1 MPSELQRVAE
11 QLLACLNEAPR
22 AVGYLHDR
30 ARRCRD
36 AAAWIGSQSNNPS
49 ARMAAMQLDDAAR
62 RCEEAAHYLSLAEAR
77 AKQWAEQ
84 MVSGVRTVE
93 PGGGSAGERPLG
105 PGGSTRPTER
115 QQDDGAD
122 EPEADKPDKTAG
134 AGDET
139 SPDGTVPGRRISD
152 EDGRRLQQKLPDREE
167 SRLSRPKTRGL
178 WVDRDGNEEQLVS
191 GEHDEWFQKVTDFL
205 RERGIP
211 PKPGDIM
218 SPSHVELKFA
228 MRMRLRGMKHET
240 IAVNKL
246 PCKGRFGCEELLR
259 DVLPDGSTLTIFGP
273 DGFKET
279 YPLQSDD

>member
-1 MPSELQRVAE
+1 
-11 QLLACLNEAPR
+11 
-22 AVGYLHDR
+22 
-30 ARRCRD
+30 
-36 AAAWIGSQSNNPS
+36 
-49 ARMAAMQLDDAAR
+49 
-62 RCEEAAHYLSLAEAR
+62 
-77 AKQWAEQ
+77 
-84 MVSGVRTVE
+84 
-93 PGGGSAGERPLG
+93 LG
-105 PGGSTRPTER
+105 PGGSTPPAER
-115 QQDDGAD
+115 RRDDD
-122 EPEADKPDKTAG
+122 QEKPEADKSGKAAG
-134 AGDET
+134 ARDGT
-139 SPDGTVPGRRISD
+139 SPEDESAPGRRISD
-152 EDGRRLQQKLPDREE
+152 EEGHRLQRNLPDREE

-228 MRMRLRGMKHET
+228 MRMRLRGMQHET

-259 DVLPDGSTLTIFGP
+259 DVLPDGSTLTVFGP